1 MAEQVASRVRMGG
14 GRPLSLVSRRCSL
27 GSAPRPR
34 LRDGQVEKRQPP
46 IPIAHTWAL
55 SATRSTKNC
64 RCSLGLDC
72 SPQASLGVRQR
83 SCRFDPASLLV
94 TSLPKT
100 SCLARRPASWPAK
113 GGSKLPHSK
122 ALRAAVPAVAARLG
136 PTFSHLGFG
145 ESLFGYACRNVNLS
159 TSSQPAS

>member
-1 MAEQVASRVRMGG
+1 MAGQVASRVRMGG

-94 TSLPKT
+94 ASLLKR
-100 SCLARRPASWPAK
+100 SCNLYAQHAGLSE
-113 GGSKLPHSK
+113 GGNELPSSK
-122 ALRAAVPAVAARLG
+122 AIRAAVAAVAAPPG
-136 PTFSHLGFG
+136 ATFSERCLGK
-145 ESLFGYACRNVNLS
+145 SLAPLGNPDLGAMRDRLS
-159 TSSQPAS
+159 P